1 MVASAKGCERK
12 ALVCQCSFLF
22 SFPSQNAHLPAQ
34 VRPCQTRAM
43 PAALPAARRGARRT
57 RCWQVQRR
65 AAQAQ
70 VCSLHQKLAPAMA
83 QLLPFCLAASGQLY
97 NFSLP
102 CFSCDWCL
110 WPGTRR
116 GWAPA
121 WWWREWSPQQWG
133 LLAAGLGHP
142 SVLCWHCCSR
152 RSQASE
158 LWQRA
163 HTERETK
170 PTISILEVKWEIGHQ
185 VIRAIAVLPEANF
198 PFLLCFQAGAG
209 RALCVGVFCFFF
221 FISTGYCSVLQDKT
235 NAVTWEFLKL
245 C

>member
-1 MVASAKGCERK
+1 
-12 ALVCQCSFLF
+12 
-22 SFPSQNAHLPAQ
+22 
-34 VRPCQTRAM
+34 
-43 PAALPAARRGARRT
+43 
-57 RCWQVQRR
+57 
-65 AAQAQ
+65 
-70 VCSLHQKLAPAMA
+70 MA

-110 WPGTRR
+110 WPGIRR

-121 WWWREWSPQQWG
+121 WRWREWSPQQWG

-142 SVLCWHCCSR
+142 SVLCWHRCGR
-152 RSQASE
+152 RSRASE

-170 PTISILEVKWEIGHQ
+170 ATISILEVKWEIGHQ

-198 PFLLCFQAGAG
+198 PFFLCFQVGAG

-221 FISTGYCSVLQDKT
+221 HIHWLLLCSTRQDKCCYVRIFEIVLSVESGEDAGSG
-235 NAVTWEFLKL
+235 NAPGCLWWAETPRQQAIGKICGEEEPLLLHTPPSQRLVCSWWSNLLLTRSFRWAAEASNRDL
-245 C
+245 CSP